1 MSASPVE
8 YELYRC
14 TAHGGSKDWAI
25 AIMDNGDVRTLH
37 CATGNTVRQ
46 TNIPPSKFA
55 APGGSAVDE
64 RDRRIREKLN
74 KGYEHLGVAT
84 VEQNRL
90 KLKAPDAGQ
99 PTAQGDHWEIVKP
112 LDRKQLH
119 ERLAWVVGQLRDH
132 VAPDLIEYDPDAIVL
147 RTASRTSNGIQGWV
161 FGFSD
166 EGGIQP
172 TGRGGGQILRKHGLL
187 PRLILL
193 HLLRSFPD
201 AIQLSDGTDGIRQ
214 PQISRNDDFVGQR
227 LFDYERV
234 LALGERLGLCIG
246 RISLLNTEPGA
257 TTRAFW
263 I

>member
-1 MSASPVE
+1 MSASHVE

-25 AIMDNGDVRTLH
+25 AIMDNADIHTLQ
-37 CATGNTVRQ
+37 CATGSLVRQ
-46 TNIPPSKFA
+46 THIPPSKFSV
-55 APGGSAVDE
+55 PGSGAVAE
-64 RDRRIREKLN
+64 RLRRVQEKLK
-74 KGYEHLGVAT
+74 KGYEYLGIAT

-90 KLKAPDAGQ
+90 RLKTPQAGQ
-99 PTAQGDHWEIVKP
+99 PAQGDHWEIVRP

-119 ERLAWVVGQLRDH
+119 DRLAWMVGQLRDH
-132 VAPDLIEYDPDAIVL
+132 IAPDLIEYDPDAVVL
-147 RTASRTSNGIQGWV
+147 RTVSRTGNGIQVWV

-166 EGGIQP
+166 EGGIQT

-201 AIQLSDGTDGIRQ
+201 AIHLSDGTDGIRQ
-214 PQISRNDDFVGQR
+214 PQISQDDEFIGARQ
-227 LFDYERV
+227 FDYERV
-234 LALGERLGLCIG
+234 LRLGEQLGLCIG
-246 RISLLNTEPGA
+246 RISLMNSSSDAAKRPI
-257 TTRAFW
+257 W